1 MRISGFDDPD
11 SSGWDALHRG
21 TEREGFDSPSK
32 FDMSTLSMIMPKRKP
47 ARPQPDPQG
56 YTDEDTREWGP
67 SSDFDEG
74 YDGSY
79 DPVEPEWQDEGRYAA
94 EPPPLEPA
102 GAPPRGRRQTP
113 PPGARPPRPPPGT
126 RPGRA
131 RRHPRHPGRRRRD
144 PRCPDPRRR
153 PRLRGPRRS

>member
-74 YDGSY
+74 YDG
-79 DPVEPEWQDEGRYAA
+79 
-94 EPPPLEPA
+94 
-102 GAPPRGRRQTP
+102 
-113 PPGARPPRPPPGT
+113 RPPPGGAGGE
-126 RPGRA
+126 GRGGVGAGPPAARAGVDASA
-131 RRHPRHPGRRRRD
+131 RRAPA
-144 PRCPDPRRR
+144 
-153 PRLRGPRRS
+153 GPAPA